1 MYLVDDAVDFG
12 FGGPHPILN
21 ICSGPN
27 ILFIFLEQLN
37 IIGDIGFIQNQ
48 ISKRP
53 ASTTWRWTQIQ
64 LLVQC
69 IHFDAIADNVKSEM
83 FETGNDSKINYDIQQ
98 RKSCPRNNWHWR
110 TPHIRLIKI

>member
-1 MYLVDDAVDFG
+1 MYLVDEAVDFG

-21 ICSGPN
+21 MCSGPN

-53 ASTTWRWTQIQ
+53 ASTT
-64 LLVQC
+64 
-69 IHFDAIADNVKSEM
+69 
-83 FETGNDSKINYDIQQ
+83 
-98 RKSCPRNNWHWR
+98 
-110 TPHIRLIKI
+110 